1 MNIGSGSLVGVPSSA
16 SSWKSGDVVSD
27 QFPVGL
33 RVLVV
38 DDDPTCLRILEKML
52 RNCHYEDLVFMS
64 YAGREVILDLCL
76 DVIIVR
82 FKVHLSVI
90 SKKQPPRYTL
100 PFPEPTLWDFTGY
113 VGVVVAINFCLLY
126 VPVTKCNRAE
136 IALSL
141 LRENKNGFDI
151 VISDVHMPDMDGF
164 KLLEHIGLEMDLP
177 VIMMSADD
185 SKDVVM
191 RGVTHGAYDYLIK
204 PVRIEA
210 LKNIW
215 QHVVRKK
222 KHDWK
227 DNNFDQSGSMEEG
240 DRQQKL
246 SEDVDYSSSANEGN
260 WKNSKKRKEEEDE
273 ADERDDTST
282 LKKPRVVWSVELHQQ
297 FVQAVHQLGIDK
309 AVPKKILE
317 LMNVPGLTRENVAS
331 HLQKYRLYLRRLSG
345 VSQHQNELN
354 NSFMGC
360 PDATFGTIS
369 SLNGLDLQAIAVAGQ
384 IPAQSLATLQAAA
397 LGRSATKSAISMP
410 LGDQRNLFSFEN
422 SKLRFPEGQQQLN
435 NSNKQID
442 LLHGIPTNMEPK
454 QLASL
459 HHPSQ
464 SFVGMNMQVNST
476 AQHNNSLLMRMSQ
489 PQPRAQMLNGANNGS
504 QVSRLPLSMQQS
516 LSSEGIPGAVL
527 AQSGIVDNVRGTVYN
542 PVVAQASS
550 MVDFSV
556 NQSKELQSYHFSLG
570 SNSSGMS
577 TLTNRRMLHEVVNS
591 DMKGSKGFP
600 SNYDIFNELHQPK
613 SQNWGLQNVGS
624 TFDASHHPS
633 IQGTQGVS
641 SQLLLQ
647 QGISST
653 HNSGQNR
660 NDPSGK
666 PMYSN
671 GEESGHS
678 NPMGGPQLNSVGRN
692 MLAVKAERFPDADYQ
707 STFFPE
713 QFGQDDL
720 MSTFLK
726 QQGSVGPVETEF
738 GFDGYTLDNLP
749 V

>member
-1 MNIGSGSLVGVPSSA
+1 MNVGSGSVVKSMSA
-16 SSWKSGDVVSD
+16 TGCWKSGDVVSD
-27 QFPVGL
+27 KFPVGL

-52 RNCHYEDLVFMS
+52 RNCYYE
-64 YAGREVILDLCL
+64 
-76 DVIIVR
+76 
-82 FKVHLSVI
+82 
-90 SKKQPPRYTL
+90 
-100 PFPEPTLWDFTGY
+100 
-113 VGVVVAINFCLLY
+113 
-126 VPVTKCNRAE
+126 VTKCNRAE
-136 IALSL
+136 VALSL

-191 RGVTHGAYDYLIK
+191 KGVTHGAYDYLIK

-215 QHVVRKK
+215 QHVIRKK
-222 KHDWK
+222 KHEWK
-227 DNNFDQSGSMEEG
+227 DNNYDQSGSVEEG
-240 DRQQKL
+240 DRQQKPP
-246 SEDVDYSSSANEGN
+246 EDVDYSSSANEGN
-260 WKNSKKRKEEEDE
+260 WRNSKKRKEEEEE
-273 ADERDDTST
+273 AEERDDTST

-345 VSQHQNELN
+345 ASQHQSSLN
-354 NSFMGC
+354 NSFMGR

-369 SLNGLDLQAIAVAGQ
+369 PLNGLDLQAIAAAGQ

-410 LGDQRNLFSFEN
+410 LVDQRNLFSFEN

-442 LLHGIPTNMEPK
+442 LLHGIPTAMEPK
-454 QLASL
+454 QLANL
-459 HHPSQ
+459 NHPSQ
-464 SFVGMNMQVNST
+464 SFVGINTQVNSM
-476 AQHNNSLLMRMSQ
+476 AQHNNSLLMRISQ
-489 PQPRAQMLNGANNGS
+489 SQPRAQMLNGENNGH
-504 QVSRLPLSMQQS
+504 QVSRLPLSMQQR
-516 LSSEGIPGAVL
+516 LSPEGIPGTVP
-527 AQSGIVDNVRGTVYN
+527 AQSGIVDNARGSVYN
-542 PVVAQASS
+542 PVSQASS
-550 MVDFSV
+550 MVDFSL
-556 NQSKELQSYHFSLG
+556 NQSKELQSYNFSLG
-570 SNSSGMS
+570 SNNSGMS
-577 TLTNRRMLHEVVNS
+577 TLTNRGMLQEEMNS
-591 DMKGSKGFP
+591 DIKGSRGFP
-600 SNYDIFNELHQPK
+600 SNYDMFTELHQQK

-633 IQGTQGVS
+633 IQGSQGVS
-641 SQLLLQ
+641 SQLLFQ

-660 NDPSGK
+660 NAPIGK

-671 GEESGHS
+671 ADESGHV
-678 NPMGGPQLNSVGRN
+678 NPMGGPQLNSLGGN
-692 MLAVKAERFPDADYQ
+692 MLAVKVERFSDTDYH
-707 STFFPE
+707 STIYHE
-713 QFGQDDL
+713 QFGQEDL
-720 MSTFLK
+720 MSAFLK
-726 QQGSVGPVETEF
+726 TARKCWTS
-738 GFDGYTLDNLP
+738 
-749 V
+749 

>member
-1 MNIGSGSLVGVPSSA
+1 MNIGSGSVLSSTG
-16 SSWKSGDVVSD
+16 SWKSGDVVSD

-38 DDDPTCLRILEKML
+38 DDDPTCLKILEKML
-52 RNCHYEDLVFMS
+52 KNCHYE
-64 YAGREVILDLCL
+64 
-76 DVIIVR
+76 
-82 FKVHLSVI
+82 
-90 SKKQPPRYTL
+90 
-100 PFPEPTLWDFTGY
+100 
-113 VGVVVAINFCLLY
+113 
-126 VPVTKCNRAE
+126 VTKCNRAE
-136 IALSL
+136 VALSY

-191 RGVTHGAYDYLIK
+191 KGVTHGAYDYLIK

-222 KHDWK
+222 KHEWR
-227 DNNFDQSGSMEEG
+227 DNNFDQSGSVEEG
-240 DRQQKL
+240 DRQQKQ

-260 WKNSKKRKEEEDE
+260 WKNSKKRKEEDDE
-273 ADERDDTST
+273 GEERDDTSS

-345 VSQHQNELN
+345 VSQHQNGLN
-354 NSFMGC
+354 NSFMGRS
-360 PDATFGTIS
+360 DATFGTIS
-369 SLNGLDLQAIAVAGQ
+369 SLNGLDLQAIAAAGQ

-397 LGRSATKSAISMP
+397 LGRSASKSAISMP
-410 LGDQRNLFSFEN
+410 LVDQRNLFSFEN
-422 SKLRFPEGQQQLN
+422 SQVRFPEGQQQLN

-442 LLHGIPTNMEPK
+442 LLHGIPTTMEPK
-454 QLASL
+454 QLANL

-464 SFVGMNMQVNST
+464 SFMGMNMQVNNSM
-476 AQHNNSLLMRMSQ
+476 AQHNNSVIMRMSQ
-489 PQPRAQMLNGANNGS
+489 SQPRAQMLSGANNGS

-516 LSSEGIPGAVL
+516 LSSEGLPGAVL
-527 AQSGIVDNVRGTVYN
+527 AQSRIIDNARASAYN
-542 PVVAQASS
+542 PVSQASS

-556 NQSKELQSYHFSLG
+556 NQSKELQNYNFSLG
-570 SNSSGMS
+570 SNSAGMS
-577 TLTNRRMLHEVVNS
+577 TLTNRGMLQEEVNS
-591 DMKGSKGFP
+591 DIKGSRGFP
-600 SNYDIFNELHQPK
+600 SNYDIFNDLHQQPK
-613 SQNWGLQNVGS
+613 PQNWGLQNVGS
-624 TFDASHHPS
+624 SFDSSHHPS
-633 IQGTQGVS
+633 IQGSQGVP
-641 SQLLLQ
+641 SQFLLQ

-653 HNSGQNR
+653 HNNGQNR
-660 NDPSGK
+660 NGPIGK
-666 PMYSN
+666 PMYTN
-671 GEESGHS
+671 GEESGHT
-678 NPMGGPQLNSVGRN
+678 NLMGGPQLNSVSRN
-692 MLAVKAERFPDADYQ
+692 MLAVKAERFLDADYQ
-707 STFFPE
+707 STNFPE

-720 MSTFLK
+720 MSAFLK